1 MYQQPEEFTT
11 RCQCLK
17 EDKNLLPTH
26 ARKGLVIH
34 IGARRKQGSL
44 PNMDKGCGNMKWK
57 WKLNIRRVDV
67 ERMLI
72 LCASA
77 LVVALALR
85 QDEVVTTQY
94 EEPLGNIPVLSDTT
108 KRTAADAQATVVY
121 YQDGEG
127 YLVPVTRQV
136 DKTDGIAKA
145 TLSLM
150 VASSAN
156 DLAAARL
163 GLKTTVP
170 EGTTIDLD
178 IADGKARV
186 DLSKEALNCQN
197 AEQETLMVQSVAQTL
212 CEFDTVQEVSFLFDG
227 QKRSKLTYG
236 TDVSGVFT
244 GANINLESVET
255 MAGAGASSVQLY
267 FPSSSGRMLVPV
279 TRTVFSDA
287 DVTTA
292 ILELAK
298 GPKSDSGLTAPLPK
312 DCGLRGV
319 TMKNGVVTIDFT
331 KEFMAAVEGE
341 NGIQSLRAI
350 LFTAAQFPGVKQVKI
365 AVEGK
370 EYQPPEE
377 AKSTFL
383 NQDSEIMTYY
393 PGVIEID

>member
-1 MYQQPEEFTT
+1 M
-11 RCQCLK
+11 
-17 EDKNLLPTH
+17 
-26 ARKGLVIH
+26 
-34 IGARRKQGSL
+34 KQ
-44 PNMDKGCGNMKWK
+44 KKWK
-57 WKLNIRRVDV
+57 WNIRRVDV

-85 QDEVVTTQY
+85 QDQPAKDT
-94 EEPLGNIPVLSDTT
+94 LGEDVLSQAPVLSDTALI
-108 KRTAADAQATVVY
+108 TAAETQPTVVY

-170 EGTTIDLD
+170 EGTTFDLD

-186 DLSKEALNCQN
+186 DLSKEALNCAS

-212 CEFDTVQEVSFLFDG
+212 CEFDTVDEVSFLFDG
-227 QKRSKLTYG
+227 QKRSKLTWG
-236 TDVSGVFT
+236 TDVSGVFD
-244 GANINLESVET
+244 GKQLNLESVET
-255 MAGAGASSVQLY
+255 MAGASSVQLY
-267 FPSSSGRMLVPV
+267 FPSATGRMLVPV

-292 ILELAK
+292 IVELVK
-298 GPKSDSGLTAPLPK
+298 GPRKDSGLSSPLPE
-312 DCGLRGV
+312 DCGLLGV
-319 TMKNGVVTIDFT
+319 HMKDGVVTLDFT
-331 KEFMAAVEGE
+331 KQFMEAAKGDQGV
-341 NGIQSLRAI
+341 QALRAI
-350 LFTAAQFPGVKQVKI
+350 MFTAAQFPGVKQVKF
-365 AVEGK
+365 AVEG
-370 EYQPPEE
+370 EPYQPPE
-377 AKSTFL
+377 AVQTTFL
-383 NQDSEIMTYY
+383 NQDTEIMTYY
-393 PGVIEID
+393 PGVIEVD

>member
-1 MYQQPEEFTT
+1 M
-11 RCQCLK
+11 
-17 EDKNLLPTH
+17 
-26 ARKGLVIH
+26 
-34 IGARRKQGSL
+34 
-44 PNMDKGCGNMKWK
+44 MKTK

-85 QDEVVTTQY
+85 QDRTAATQY
-94 EEPLGNIPVLSDTT
+94 EEPPVNIPVVSDTT
-108 KRTAADAQATVVY
+108 LLTAADTQSTVVY

-150 VASSAN
+150 VASGAN

-170 EGTTIDLD
+170 EGTKIDLD
-178 IADGKARV
+178 ISGGKARV
-186 DLSKEALNCQN
+186 DLSREALSCSS

-212 CEFDTVQEVSFLFDG
+212 CEFDSVEEVSFLFDG
-227 QKRSKLTYG
+227 QKRSKLTHG

-244 GANINLESVET
+244 GANVNLESVET
-255 MAGAGASSVQLY
+255 LAAAGSGTVQLY
-267 FPSSSGRMLVPV
+267 FPSASGRMLVPV

-298 GPKSDSGLTAPLPK
+298 GPRADSGLTAPLPK
-312 DCGLRGV
+312 DCGLLGV
-319 TMKNGVVTIDFT
+319 SMKNGVVTINFT
-331 KEFMAAVEGE
+331 KEFMEAAEGE

-370 EYQPPEE
+370 EYQPPQQ
-377 AKSTFL
+377 AQTTFL
-383 NQDSEIMTYY
+383 NQDSDILTYY

>member
-1 MYQQPEEFTT
+1 MI
-11 RCQCLK
+11 K
-17 EDKNLLPTH
+17 EKFRIT
-26 ARKGLVIH
+26 
-34 IGARRKQGSL
+34 
-44 PNMDKGCGNMKWK
+44 
-57 WKLNIRRVDV
+57 RVDV

-85 QDEVVTTQY
+85 QDD
-94 EEPLGNIPVLSDTT
+94 I
-108 KRTAADAQATVVY
+108 TAASRESAALDLPVTVEAPALTKADTVQTVVY

-127 YLVPVTRQV
+127 YLVPVTRQI

-170 EGTTIDLD
+170 EGTKIDLD
-178 IADGKARV
+178 IANGKARV
-186 DLSKEALNCQN
+186 DLSKEALNCQD
-197 AEQETLMVQSVAQTL
+197 AEQEYLMVSSVASAL
-212 CEFDTVQEVSFLFDG
+212 CEFDTVDEVSFLFDG
-227 QKRSKLTYG
+227 QKRSRLTYG
-236 TDVSGVFT
+236 TDVSGAFN
-244 GANINLESVET
+244 GSYLNLESVET
-255 MAGAGASSVQLY
+255 MAGGSTVQLF

-298 GPKSDSGLTAPLPK
+298 GPKPDSGLTAPLPK
-312 DCGLRGV
+312 DCGLLGV
-319 TMKNGVVTIDFT
+319 HMQGGVVTVDFT
-331 KEFMAAVEGE
+331 KEFMDAVQGDA
-341 NGIQSLRAI
+341 GLQTLRAI
-350 LFTAAQFPGVKQVKI
+350 MFTAAQFPGVKQVKI

-370 EYQPPEE
+370 EYQPPE
-377 AKSTFL
+377 AAQSTFV
-383 NQDSEIMTYY
+383 NQEADIMSYY

>member
-1 MYQQPEEFTT
+1 
-11 RCQCLK
+11 
-17 EDKNLLPTH
+17 
-26 ARKGLVIH
+26 
-34 IGARRKQGSL
+34 
-44 PNMDKGCGNMKWK
+44 MKMKK

-85 QDEVVTTQY
+85 QDEAVVSRY
-94 EEPLGNIPVLSDTT
+94 AEPPVQVPVAVDETRLP
-108 KRTAADAQATVVY
+108 AADTQPTVVY

-170 EGTTIDLD
+170 EGTKIDLD
-178 IADGKARV
+178 IANGKARV
-186 DLSKEALNCQN
+186 DLSKEALDCAS
-197 AEQETLMVQSVAQTL
+197 AEQEYLMVSSVAQTL
-212 CEFDTVQEVSFLFDG
+212 CEFDSVKEVSFLFDG
-227 QKRSKLTYG
+227 QKRSKLTHG
-236 TDVSGVFT
+236 TDVSGAFT
-244 GANINLESVET
+244 GAHLNLESVET
-255 MAGAGASSVQLY
+255 LADAGSATVQLY
-267 FPSSSGRMLVPV
+267 FPSASGRMLVPI

-298 GPKSDSGLTAPLPK
+298 GPRPDSGLEAPLPK
-312 DCGLRGV
+312 DCGLLGV
-319 TMKNGVVTIDFT
+319 SMKDGVVTINFT
-331 KEFMAAVEGE
+331 KEFMAAAQGE
-341 NGIQSLRAI
+341 NGVQALRAI
-350 LFTAAQFPGVKQVKI
+350 MFTAAQFPGVKQVKI

-370 EYQPPEE
+370 EYQPPQE
-377 AKSTFL
+377 AKATFL
-383 NQDSEIMTYY
+383 NQDTEIMTYY

>member
-1 MYQQPEEFTT
+1 M
-11 RCQCLK
+11 K
-17 EDKNLLPTH
+17 
-26 ARKGLVIH
+26 
-34 IGARRKQGSL
+34 
-44 PNMDKGCGNMKWK
+44 KWK

-67 ERMLI
+67 ERMLV

-85 QDEVVTTQY
+85 QDQPAAPY
-94 EEPLGNIPVLSDTT
+94 ESASGISAAPVSDAAVL
-108 KRTAADAQATVVY
+108 TAAETQPTVVY

-145 TLSLM
+145 TLGLM
-150 VASSAN
+150 VQSSEN

-170 EGTTIDLD
+170 EGVTFDLD

-197 AEQETLMVQSVAQTL
+197 AEQEAMMVQSVAQTL
-212 CEFDTVQEVSFLFDG
+212 CEFDTVDEVSFLFGG
-227 QKRSKLTYG
+227 QKRSKLTWG
-236 TDVSGVFT
+236 TDVSGVFS
-244 GANINLESVET
+244 GGQVNLESVET
-255 MAGAGASSVQLY
+255 LAGTGAVQLY
-267 FPSSSGRMLVPV
+267 FPSSTGRMLVPV

-292 ILELAK
+292 MLELVK
-298 GPKSDSGLTAPLPK
+298 GPRADSGLSAPLPK
-312 DCGLRGV
+312 DCGLLGV
-319 TMKNGVVTIDFT
+319 HMKDGVVTIDFT
-331 KEFMAAVEGE
+331 HQFMDAVQSE
-341 NGIQSLRAI
+341 NGVQALRAI
-350 LFTAAQFPGVKQVKI
+350 MFTAAQFPGVKQVKI
-365 AVEGK
+365 AVEGQP
-370 EYQPPEE
+370 YQPPENV
-377 AKSTFL
+377 KTTFL